1 MNPNET
7 PLGVLAFLALMGGKY
22 FGHRLAWLMTH
33 GVWPDGVID
42 HINGDRTDN
51 RLCNLRLVG
60 GNAENGQNRT
70 APPANSTTGHLGV
83 RLRPRQGQRPRRYQA
98 SIGVGGQS
106 KYLGS
111 LYVDSRGKREA
122 LREALRRANAKL
134 EVGGMLAMQYTG
146 DGEAERGMNPPKQYR
161 AEYAAP
167 APATGVDSA
176 VANLL

>member
-106 KYLGS
+106 KYLG
-111 LYVDSRGKREA
+111 DFTAEEA
-122 LREALRRANAKL
+122 CAS
-134 EVGGMLAMQYTG
+134 
-146 DGEAERGMNPPKQYR
+146 YR
-161 AEYAAP
+161 AAKRVLHPFWSGAPCPTCNEAAVSTP
-167 APATGVDSA
+167 KENQT
-176 VANLL
+176 